1 MKPFLKKFLVPAI
14 VLATPSLL
22 FSLYNLTHYE
32 QIQAAGVFKY
42 MTWVDFVLTLS
53 IMLFFV
59 GRYRKSSTEEGVF
72 TFKKIFSHAYRI
84 VVVWA
89 LFAFLASVVISYTFK
104 EETKKLSEIT
114 LEIQIKEL
122 TNKKG
127 AITAK
132 EKQIFDRTREIVS
145 NPLTSS
151 FSYSVA
157 ILFTGILHCLIV
169 SAVYKQKAS

>member
-1 MKPFLKKFLVPAI
+1 MKPFLTKFLLPAI
-14 VLATPSLL
+14 VLASPTLL

-32 QIQAAGVFKY
+32 QIQATGVFKY
-42 MTWVDFVLTLS
+42 MTWVDFALTIS

-59 GRYRKSSTEEGVF
+59 GRYRKSATEQGAF

-89 LFAFLASVVISYTFK
+89 LFGFLASMIISFTFR
-104 EETKKLSEIT
+104 EETKKLSEIA
-114 LEIQIKEL
+114 LEIQVKEI

-151 FSYSVA
+151 FSYAVA

-169 SAVYKQKAS
+169 SAVYKQKAP

>member
-1 MKPFLKKFLVPAI
+1 
-14 VLATPSLL
+14 
-22 FSLYNLTHYE
+22 
-32 QIQAAGVFKY
+32 
-42 MTWVDFVLTLS
+42 
-53 IMLFFV
+53 
-59 GRYRKSSTEEGVF
+59 
-72 TFKKIFSHAYRI
+72 
-84 VVVWA
+84 VVWA
-89 LFAFLASVVISYTFK
+89 LFAFLASMVISYTFK

-151 FSYSVA
+151 FSYSLA

>member
-1 MKPFLKKFLVPAI
+1 MKPFLTKFILPAV
-14 VLATPSLL
+14 VLASPSLL
-22 FSLYNLTHYE
+22 FSLYNLTHPE
-32 QIQAAGVFKY
+32 QIQATGAFKY
-42 MTWVDFVLTLS
+42 ITLVDFVLSIS
-53 IMLFFV
+53 IMLFFI
-59 GRYRKSSTEEGVF
+59 GRYRKSVTEQGVF

-89 LFAFLASVVISYTFK
+89 LFRFLASMIISFTFR
-104 EETKKLSEIT
+104 EETKKLTEIA
-114 LEIQIKEL
+114 LEIQIKEI

-132 EKQIFDRTREIVS
+132 EKQIFDRTRDIAS

-151 FSYSVA
+151 FSYAVA

-169 SAVYKQKAS
+169 SAVYKQKAP